1 MKMDQDSTQDM
12 PDQRSSTVVKDEV
25 GGSTVPKP
33 SRETSAQQMDV
44 DMVSIVKAEPT
55 IQHRAILPIVN
66 QTPMTGNITASVTF
80 AIPSPEL
87 SPAPSLPPVEEPSAE
102 TPMGD
107 DLART
112 RSASVMTAPG
122 GTADMDTSGL
132 PPTASDMGTP
142 MQTGTGMDEL
152 SEAMMA
158 EAAAQGRVVL
168 QGKGRP
174 YLRAKKPLKDV
185 LRKILADIRRKDA
198 VSSPS
203 RQDER

>member
-1 MKMDQDSTQDM
+1 MDQGFAQDL
-12 PDQRSSTVVKDEV
+12 PDQQLPTVVKNEV
-25 GGSTVPKP
+25 GGSSVLEP
-33 SRETSAQQMDV
+33 SRETVEQRMDV
-44 DMVSIVKAEPT
+44 DPEPMVKPEPT
-55 IQHRAILPIVN
+55 TQPRAITPTVN
-66 QTPMTGNITASVTF
+66 QTPMTGNTTASVTF

-87 SPAPSLPPVEEPSAE
+87 SPAPSLPPAEEPSGD
-102 TPMGD
+102 TLMGD
-107 DLART
+107 DLERT

-122 GTADMDTSGL
+122 GAADMDTSGL
-132 PPTASDMGTP
+132 PTTASDMGTP

-152 SEAMMA
+152 TEAMVA

-198 VSSPS
+198 VSFSA
-203 RQDER
+203 Q